1 MLRSLLYRERLAMQ
15 THDRTHRITGSRTR
29 SKATETHLS
38 AAAESTP
45 RLSVVACSLCL
56 RVLRNSVW
64 IAADE
69 AIRRLR
75 SYELPAPV
83 LLEPGLCDR
92 CSDAIRARRGEARL
106 ST

>member
-1 MLRSLLYRERLAMQ
+1 MQ
-15 THDRTHRITGSRTR
+15 TQDRPRRTTR
-29 SKATETHLS
+29 SHTPG
-38 AAAESTP
+38 AAESSP

-92 CSDAIRARRGEARL
+92 CNDAIRARRAAARL

>member
-1 MLRSLLYRERLAMQ
+1 MQ
-15 THDRTHRITGSRTR
+15 THDRPRRKTR
-29 SKATETHLS
+29 SHRPSEIAETHATE
-38 AAAESTP
+38 AAESSP
-45 RLSVVACSLCL
+45 RLSVIACSLCL

>member
-1 MLRSLLYRERLAMQ
+1 MQ
-15 THDRTHRITGSRTR
+15 THDRPRRKTWSHTHSEVAEPHLSG
-29 SKATETHLS
+29 ATES
-38 AAAESTP
+38 SP

-92 CSDAIRARRGEARL
+92 CNDTIRARRGEARL

>member
-1 MLRSLLYRERLAMQ
+1 MQ
-15 THDRTHRITGSRTR
+15 TYDRLRRTNGSHVR
-29 SKATETHLS
+29 SEVGEAHLS
-38 AAAESTP
+38 EPAESP
-45 RLSVVACSLCL
+45 QRLSVVACSLCL

-92 CSDAIRARRGEARL
+92 CSDAIRARRATARL

>member
-1 MLRSLLYRERLAMQ
+1 MQ
-15 THDRTHRITGSRTR
+15 THDRSRRKTRSHTGSEV
-29 SKATETHLS
+29 SETHPS
-38 AAAESTP
+38 EAAESSP
-45 RLSVVACSLCL
+45 RLSVMACSLCL
-56 RVLRNSVW
+56 RVLRDSVW

-92 CSDAIRARRGEARL
+92 CSDAIRARRAAARL

>member
-1 MLRSLLYRERLAMQ
+1 MQ
-15 THDRTHRITGSRTR
+15 TQDRPGRTTGPHTR
-29 SKATETHLS
+29 SEAAETHGS
-38 AAAESTP
+38 GAAESLP

-56 RVLRNSVW
+56 RVLRNSIW

-75 SYELPAPV
+75 SYDLPAPV

-92 CSDAIRARRGEARL
+92 CSDVIRARRGAARL